1 MSGRE
6 CSRIPVDEIASL
18 CVCDPVQGVETQMRP
33 RALGTLLVTVAV
45 FAVACLSG
53 DSQQPSPTAVET
65 TFVQTTA
72 STDPT
77 TTTGPSA
84 DGTVVEAYLV
94 EMSNLAADLG
104 IQLSDFEC
112 SYNEQFS
119 LGFCTGS
126 EEGGGFVEEGEEF
139 EKPPEPPE
147 EKLFEYQRGYWS
159 GTFDIHLAHAD
170 VLEGVVPPYGFE
182 SVHQDYA
189 NSYRAYFTYL
199 NDQVTVFSDVDE
211 LFEFLNAFFD
221 PLAEVPPELEEL
233 LLAMVESCGSLEDL
247 GSEAGLETNL
257 DCPTPPTEAISVDIE
272 ADDVWSANP
281 NQVPIGDGLVQMT
294 ITNTSAEQIRP
305 VVLEVFAGDPL
316 DLPVIDGMVDISR
329 SGEFDPASGYAEFYV
344 HYAGENWE
352 VTGEPL
358 ELSPGESVEAAIW
371 SEQTLVVFDY
381 RPGEFEAGAF
391 AVVERSGS

>member
-1 MSGRE
+1 
-6 CSRIPVDEIASL
+6 
-18 CVCDPVQGVETQMRP
+18 MRP
-33 RALGTLLVTVAV
+33 RALGTLLVSVAV
-45 FAVACLSG
+45 FAVACGSG
-53 DSQQPSPTAVET
+53 DSKQPSATSVET
-65 TFVQTTA
+65 TVVQTAA
-72 STDPT
+72 STEST

-84 DGTVVEAYLV
+84 DGAVVEAYLV

-119 LGFCTGS
+119 PGFCTGF
-126 EEGGGFVEEGEEF
+126 EEGGGFVEEGEDF
-139 EKPPEPPE
+139 EAPPEPSE
-147 EKLFEYQRGYWS
+147 EELFEYQRGYWS
-159 GTFDIHLAHAD
+159 GTFDVHLAHAD
-170 VLEGVVPPYGFE
+170 VLERVVPPYGFE
-182 SVHQDYA
+182 SAHQGYA

-199 NDQVTVFSDVDE
+199 NDQITGFSDLDE
-211 LFEFLNAFFD
+211 FTEFLNAFFD
-221 PLAEVPPELEEL
+221 PLAEVSPELEEL

-247 GSEAGLETNL
+247 GSEAGFEPNL
-257 DCPTPPTEAISVDIE
+257 DCPTPPPEAISVDIE
-272 ADDVWSANP
+272 ADGEWSANP
-281 NQVPIGDGLVQMT
+281 NQVPVGDGLVQMT
-294 ITNTSAEQIRP
+294 ITNTSVEPIRP

-316 DLPVIDGMVDISR
+316 DLPVIGGVVDISR

-358 ELSPGESVEAAIW
+358 ELSPGESVEAAVW

-391 AVVERSGS
+391 VVVERSGS